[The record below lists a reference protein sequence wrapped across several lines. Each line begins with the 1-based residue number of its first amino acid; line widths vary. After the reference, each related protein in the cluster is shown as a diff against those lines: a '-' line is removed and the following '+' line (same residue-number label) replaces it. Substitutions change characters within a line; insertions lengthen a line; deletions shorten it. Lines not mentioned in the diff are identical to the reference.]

1 MLRSFA
7 IGAPISLGRPEGRP
21 LHLWR
26 SASTPRQPLHLDSP
40 YTSTVAGTGY
50 TGRSGA

>member
-7 IGAPISLGRPEGRP
+7 IGAPISLADLKVG
-21 LHLWR
+21 
-26 SASTPRQPLHLDSP
+26 P